1 VSGHFAAP
9 VISDPFLTPFS
20 AGWRAVALARSGATI
35 CSIQVSNPAA
45 SLTPGPATEAS
56 SMQTAWLLA
65 VYVLIILIGVA
76 IVVATG
82 LFLDRKYASLSV
94 PVSIFLYFSVFFFGW
109 KLAVRL
115 TAPRH
120 Q

>member
-1 VSGHFAAP
+1 MQ
-9 VISDPFLTPFS
+9 
-20 AGWRAVALARSGATI
+20 ATR
-35 CSIQVSNPAA
+35 
-45 SLTPGPATEAS
+45 
-56 SMQTAWLLA
+56 LLV
-65 VYVLIILIGVA
+65 VYFLIIVVGVA

-82 LFLDRKYASLSV
+82 LFVLDRNFPSMSV

-120 Q
+120 SQ